1 MKQETGILI
10 VGIVVCVQIQKNVL
24 YDTEI
29 LRMLYSNTT
38 VHSERVLL
46 VQK

>member
-10 VGIVVCVQIQKNVL
+10 VGIVVCVQIQKKGSVL

-29 LRMLYSNTT
+29 LRML
-38 VHSERVLL
+38 
-46 VQK
+46 